1 MKWRVRPLSLFVF
14 VLVLLLGCERLSN
27 DRQAAPPSA
36 PSGAWPNEPAGFT
49 TLTEWPYSQL
59 VTSARGKFARDR
71 NVWNQTPGTGFA
83 AVVSDSAAP
92 LSPPGVAQITFP
104 AGLLSGTEPWTLY
117 TNPAPV
123 GREYYTAFWWKA
135 STPWQGDPSGI
146 DKISFWMDASPGPV
160 ANLIVMMNNQNQAA
174 YYLTV
179 TLEFLAAANGHLAN
193 SAGSGTVWHLFGNVN
208 GGNYVIAPG
217 TWYRIELY
225 FKGSTSPT
233 ARDGIVRWWAT
244 KLGDAAPTLVGDYTN
259 VNFDNPNFVQFM
271 FAPTWGGNSGV
282 RKTETDYYRI
292 DQVHISRPNLKPD
305 SL

>member
-146 DKISFWMDASPGPV
+146 DKISF
-160 ANLIVMMNNQNQAA
+160 
-174 YYLTV
+174 
-179 TLEFLAAANGHLAN
+179 
-193 SAGSGTVWHLFGNVN
+193 
-208 GGNYVIAPG
+208 
-217 TWYRIELY
+217 
-225 FKGSTSPT
+225 
-233 ARDGIVRWWAT
+233 
-244 KLGDAAPTLVGDYTN
+244 
-259 VNFDNPNFVQFM
+259 
-271 FAPTWGGNSGV
+271 
-282 RKTETDYYRI
+282 
-292 DQVHISRPNLKPD
+292 
-305 SL
+305 